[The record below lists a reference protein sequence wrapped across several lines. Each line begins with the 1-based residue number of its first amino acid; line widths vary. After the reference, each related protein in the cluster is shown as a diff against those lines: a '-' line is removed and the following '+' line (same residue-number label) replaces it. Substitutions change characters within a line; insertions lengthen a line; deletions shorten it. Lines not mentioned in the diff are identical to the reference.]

1 MKSLLIL
8 VTILYTTKT
17 SYSSCYWNE
26 NCHYKY
32 FSSKTPYE
40 FVRGDIRDSVVIKPG
55 CKTISLWGLVRHGK
69 RNPGENFVYK
79 MLDATILKDYIKTSH
94 DKGNGSMCA
103 QDVENLYNWIIDED
117 TFRNVHQIAKEGY
130 EEMAGLGHRFSAV
143 FKDLL
148 INADENNYTL
158 RSAYGHWLE
167 NSVKGFIKGIGNES
181 LIVDKSNK
189 SFDIMAP
196 YESCNYY
203 MKDVKQNPDI
213 YREPTKYQDMN
224 EFLAVKDRIQQR
236 TGINYTL
243 TNENITSLYDLCR
256 YTSSGTHKKFSP
268 WCALFS
274 TEDIKVMEYIGDLR
288 HYYRNSYGTPVNK
301 IFGRIPLSDLLET
314 FINTKN
320 GKGKQFTIYFTHATM
335 MDMVYT
341 ALGLFRDEVPLT
353 AEFRNDARKW
363 RSSKSTA
370 FASNLMVTLN
380 RCTDGEE
387 TDYNVV
393 FYLNERPLES
403 ICNNG
408 ECSWREFEEK
418 LKPFVNTTLDFC

>member
-1 MKSLLIL
+1 MKILIL
-8 VTILYTTKT
+8 VTILFTIKM
-17 SYSSCYWNE
+17 SNSSCYWNE
-26 NCHYKY
+26 NCHYKQ

-40 FVRGDIRDSVVIKPG
+40 FVRGDIRDSVVMKPG

-79 MLDATILKDYIKTSH
+79 MLDATLLKDYIKTSH
-94 DKGNGSMCA
+94 EKGDGIMCA
-103 QDVENLYNWIIDED
+103 QDVDNLSNWIIDED
-117 TFRNVHQIAKEGY
+117 TFHNVHQIAKEGY

-148 INADENNYTL
+148 ISTDEKNYTL

-167 NSVKGFIKGIGNES
+167 NSAKGFIQGIGNES
-181 LIVDKSNK
+181 LVIDKPHK
-189 SFDIMAP
+189 TYDIIAP

-203 MKDVKQNPDI
+203 MKGVKQNPEI
-213 YREPTKYQDMN
+213 YKEPTKYQDMT
-224 EFLAVKDRIQQR
+224 EFLAVKEGIQKR

-256 YTSSGTHKKFSP
+256 YTSSGTHKKLSP
-268 WCALFS
+268 WCALFT
-274 TEDIKVMEYIGDLR
+274 TEDIKVLEYIGDLR

-301 IFGRIPLSDLLET
+301 IFGRIPLTDLLET
-314 FINTKN
+314 FIKAKN
-320 GKGKQFTIYFTHATM
+320 GKGNLFTIYFTHATM

-341 ALGLFRDEVPLT
+341 ALGLFKDEVPLT
-353 AEFRNDARKW
+353 AEFRNDTRKW
-363 RSSKSTA
+363 RSSKSSA

-380 RCTDGEE
+380 RCIDGDE

-393 FYLNERPLES
+393 FYLNERPLDL

-408 ECSWREFEEK
+408 ECSWREFEEI